1 MHDEQQL
8 AADLEAAILNLRNRI
23 RSAPRNSYTAA
34 QTAAYLDRLERD
46 GNLPTVDALAAVR
59 QAGRDLTAALKY
71 GDDVIR
77 HSPNLGPDANPRPPR
92 RK

>member
-1 MHDEQQL
+1 MTDEQL
-8 AADLEAAILNLRNRI
+8 AADLEAAILNLRNRC
-23 RSAPRNSYTAA
+23 RSAGNSYSAA
-34 QTAAYLDRLERD
+34 QTAAYLDCLER
-46 GNLPTVDALAAVR
+46 PDATGTTAEKLAAVR